1 MQDEFDD
8 EAMAT
13 REWTDA
19 ITSVIAFEG
28 TERADHVLGKVV
40 ETARR
45 AGARGA
51 VCRQYGLHE

>member
-28 TERADHVLGKVV
+28 TERADHVLERLLKRQGG
-40 ETARR
+40 R
-45 AGARGA
+45 ALG
-51 VCRQYGLHE
+51 CRLPPIRPT

>member
-28 TERADHVLGKVV
+28 TERGPC
-40 ETARR
+40 ARKGR
-45 AGARGA
+45 
-51 VCRQYGLHE
+51 